1 MGSALDTLGAMISAT
16 LGAALDTYCPVLAA
30 KGHVC

>member
-16 LGAALDTYCPVLAA
+16 LGAALGALTV